1 MQMLPV
7 ILELTRAPG
16 EERGDFC
23 RGDVQAVFTVLRSY
37 NQGYRRSFT
46 VMLGVMVMNSSGL

>member
-1 MQMLPV
+1 MLPV

-23 RGDVQAVFTVLRSY
+23 RGDVQAVFTVLSSY